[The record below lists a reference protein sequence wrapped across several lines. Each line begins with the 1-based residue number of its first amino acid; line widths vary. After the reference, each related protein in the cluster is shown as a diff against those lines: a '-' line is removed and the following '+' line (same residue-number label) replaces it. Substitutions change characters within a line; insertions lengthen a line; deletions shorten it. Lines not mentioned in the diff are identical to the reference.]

1 MDGIITGEVLLQP
14 GPRDNDHKGSQDAQ
28 HAPQHRRDGVA
39 EDIQFPVGDQPQQPI
54 GPHEINVRRRP
65 GRHLRW
71 LVGTKIPDRVDLQ
84 QTAHERQDG
93 DYYREERTGFQCEH
107 RNDPHANDIGL
118 GAARSREL
126 SVFLVPHKDKMR
138 THQRDHDG
146 GNEQHVQNVK
156 SW

>member
-1 MDGIITGEVLLQP
+1 M
-14 GPRDNDHKGSQDAQ
+14 
-28 HAPQHRRDGVA
+28 A
-39 EDIQFPVGDQPQQPI
+39 EDIQFPAGDQPQQPI

-71 LVGTKIPDRVDLQ
+71 LVRTKIPDRVDLQ

-93 DYYREERTGFQCEH
+93 DHYREERTRFQCEH
-107 RNDPHANDIGL
+107 RNYPRANDIGL
-118 GAARSREL
+118 GAARARKL
-126 SVFLVPHKDKMR
+126 SVFLVPDQGQVNGHKR
-138 THQRDHDG
+138 EHDG